1 MSIHKRY
8 ISYIHVTLCT
18 YNIYFLVRYVYIY
31 IFSMIWYIRYC
42 TQASRQLQFRRSS
55 ALQISWHSSE
65 SPSRTTCKQKV
76 KVSRI
81 KGQLQKWRC
90 LSFSCLY
97 LLSFYVT
104 RAWSRKEYA
113 TIMTLKK
120 FEYDAQA
127 PLAIVVFC
135 SVKLLPAPRF
145 MEWKGAEK
153 LHTGLSPLTN
163 RYQVCIMPPLPQ
175 IDSSH
180 DNNDS
185 KTENEKKKTKINK
198 SRTE

>member
-1 MSIHKRY
+1 M
-8 ISYIHVTLCT
+8 
-18 YNIYFLVRYVYIY
+18 YIY
-31 IFSMIWYIRYC
+31 IHIWNIGYC
-42 TQASRQLQFRRSS
+42 TQASRQFQFRRSS

-76 KVSRI
+76 KVSLI

-120 FEYDAQA
+120 FEYDAPA
-127 PLAIVVFC
+127 PLAIFVLFRQTLAW
-135 SVKLLPAPRF
+135 KPRF
-145 MEWKGAEK
+145 MEWKGAEQ

-185 KTENEKKKTKINK
+185 KTENEKKTKMNK